1 MLPNT
6 PEALV
11 DVYTEGLDEENEL
24 DERLWEDSD
33 SKDDKSD
40 RKQLAAARAAAS
52 TDRMDIE
59 GCEGVNVQVPDLLDL
74 LSDTPV
80 SSSMIGTEA
89 PSKVIKNL
97 KGKL

>member
-11 DVYTEGLDEENEL
+11 DVDTEGLDKENEL

-89 PSKVIKNL
+89 PSKVTKNL